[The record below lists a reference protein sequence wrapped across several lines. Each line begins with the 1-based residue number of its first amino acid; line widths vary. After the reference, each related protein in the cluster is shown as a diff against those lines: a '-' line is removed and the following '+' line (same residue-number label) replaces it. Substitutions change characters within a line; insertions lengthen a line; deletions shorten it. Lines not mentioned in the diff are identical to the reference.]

1 MGILQE
7 RILEWVAM
15 PSSRGPSQ
23 PSDRTQVFLIAEHG
37 KKGGFGLEKVLSVRV
52 RSMDPHGLDQG
63 GVCIRG
69 RACGQQR
76 LHGDCLPGGQERCR
90 PLSGPCCVM
99 SVHFWFTSSPRP
111 SGVEGPG
118 PAHQNLR
125 PSSTSYSG
133 ASLPA
138 V

>member
-23 PSDRTQVFLIAEHG
+23 PSDRTQVFLIAERG
-37 KKGGFGLEKVLSVRV
+37 KRGGFGLEKVLSVRV
-52 RSMDPHGLDQG
+52 RSMDAHGLDR
-63 GVCIRG
+63 GVFALGEGPAASKGSMETACLAGRRG
-69 RACGQQR
+69 AGPSLDLVASCQ
-76 LHGDCLPGGQERCR
+76 CT
-90 PLSGPCCVM
+90 SG
-99 SVHFWFTSSPRP
+99 PRP
-111 SGVEGPG
+111 SGIEGPG

-125 PSSTSYSG
+125 SSSTSYSG